1 MYLTWVTYTLSLGCY
16 LVCYYDNYK
25 QDLRYTVAHTKLQL
39 DPHHSGLILQ
49 LKQFPNNFS
58 LETSVYEND
67 LTSTQRVKN

>member
-49 LKQFPNNFS
+49 LKQYFLP
-58 LETSVYEND
+58 
-67 LTSTQRVKN
+67 K